1 MTQRIKDIPAH
12 ERPRERLAEKGA
24 DALRDAE
31 LVAILLRSG
40 SRRGSAVELARGLLD
55 GCGGLPGLVRTDAD
69 ALRRRGLGAARS
81 AAVLA
86 AVEIGRRVARAEL
99 PLEDPLREPAV
110 VARYLC
116 LRYGRSDQEIMGTLF
131 LDSRHRLIGESELFR
146 GTLVRAS
153 VEPRPVLKEG
163 LLRGAA
169 ALLLFH
175 THPSGDPTPSA
186 EDLAFTRRMAEAGEV
201 VGIRLLDHLILGS
214 ASRWISLRQRGAW

>member
-1 MTQRIKDIPAH
+1 VTSLSHVPLE
-12 ERPRERLAEKGA
+12 ERPRERLLVRGS
-24 DALRDAE
+24 RSVSDAE

-40 SRRGSAVELARGLLD
+40 SRRASAVELARGLLE
-55 GCGGLPGLVRTDAD
+55 GCGGLLGLVRADAD
-69 ALRRRGLGAARS
+69 ALRRSGLGDAMS
-81 AAVLA
+81 ATVLA

-116 LRYGRSDQEIMGTLF
+116 LRYGRSDQEIMGALF

-146 GTLVRAS
+146 GTLARAS
-153 VEPRPVLKEG
+153 VEPRPILKEG

-214 ASRWISLRQRGAW
+214 ASRWVSLRQRGAW

>member
-1 MTQRIKDIPAH
+1 
-12 ERPRERLAEKGA
+12 
-24 DALRDAE
+24 
-31 LVAILLRSG
+31 
-40 SRRGSAVELARGLLD
+40 
-55 GCGGLPGLVRTDAD
+55 
-69 ALRRRGLGAARS
+69 
-81 AAVLA
+81 
-86 AVEIGRRVARAEL
+86 
-99 PLEDPLREPAV
+99 V

-116 LRYGRSDQEIMGTLF
+116 LRYGRSDQEIMGALF
-131 LDSRHRLIGESELFR
+131 LDSRHRLISESELFR
-146 GTLVRAS
+146 GTLARAS

-201 VGIRLLDHLILGS
+201 IGIRLLDHLILGS

>member
-1 MTQRIKDIPAH
+1 MTTLSHVPLE
-12 ERPRERLAEKGA
+12 ERPRERLLERGT
-24 DALRDAE
+24 RSVSDAE
-31 LVAILLRSG
+31 LVAILIRSG
-40 SRRGSAVELARGLLD
+40 SRRASAVELARGLIE
-55 GCGGLPGLVRTDAD
+55 GCGGLPGLARADAS
-69 ALRRRGLGAARS
+69 ALRRSGLGAATS

-110 VARYLC
+110 VARYLT
-116 LRYGRSDQEIMGTLF
+116 LRYGRTDQEIMGALF
-131 LDSRHRLIGESELFR
+131 LDSRHRLIAESELFR
-146 GTLVRAS
+146 GTLARAS
-153 VEPRPVLKEG
+153 VEPRPILKEG

-214 ASRWISLRQRGAW
+214 ASRFTSLRQRGAW